1 MDLLVFL
8 GGLLGEGGEHHVAD
22 AAARGVSGL
31 GVWWWERECGYR
43 DLKEPEGWVFSSLR
57 KMLHPAARERGG
69 EKRRGVSTQGLGGSR
84 EREPMLCGGGGVE
97 DWEGWCRSW
106 CKSWNV
112 SNDVNRRL
120 LTAAGGPY
128 INVKRRD
135 DQNSGTDGSR
145 WIRSYACDYA
155 IATCSLSMPP
165 PAACCRYP
173 VPGTG
178 QCVRDDSCAFQR
190 HRCLTQQLQ
199 HANAA
204 LVW

>member
-22 AAARGVSGL
+22 AAGGRWLVVLGCGGGRG
-31 GVWWWERECGYR
+31 REGAYR

-57 KMLHPAARERGG
+57 KMLHPAAREMGG
-69 EKRRGVSTQGLGGSR
+69 EKRRGVSTQGLGGSG

-112 SNDVNRRL
+112 SNDANRRP

-135 DQNSGTDGSR
+135 DQNSGTDGS
-145 WIRSYACDYA
+145 
-155 IATCSLSMPP
+155 
-165 PAACCRYP
+165 
-173 VPGTG
+173 
-178 QCVRDDSCAFQR
+178 
-190 HRCLTQQLQ
+190 
-199 HANAA
+199 
-204 LVW
+204 